1 MCDRDQR
8 TVGKQVAKGQFQCQA
23 LTHLRNHAHGQQRMT
38 AQLEETIMTP
48 YALDLQQLAPDQGQC
63 ALQIALRGL
72 IFAGRQRGA
81 IGYRQG
87 TAVDLAVGRQ
97 RPAFQAYQ
105 CAGHHITRQTGQQR
119 GTQLLHGAGSSACAF
134 SEVTHQ
140 PRLPRFVLASKHQ
153 CFLDTRQLAELVFDL
168 TQLDTHPANFHLIV
182 VTTQVFQ
189 RAIGIPARQIAGAV
203 HARLWLPGERVMHK
217 AFCSQLRL
225 IQVTAGH
232 TVATDIQLTRHP
244 ERNQL
249 LALIK
254 QINRR
259 VGDRLADIQAAVG

>member
-1 MCDRDQR
+1 M
-8 TVGKQVAKGQFQCQA
+8 
-23 LTHLRNHAHGQQRMT
+23 
-38 AQLEETIMTP
+38 
-48 YALDLQQLAPDQGQC
+48 
-63 ALQIALRGL
+63 RGL
-72 IFAGRQRGA
+72 VFAGRQRGA

-87 TAVDLAVGRQ
+87 TAVDLAIGRQ
-97 RPAFQAYQ
+97 RPAVQANQ

-119 GTQLLHGAGSSACAF
+119 GTQLLHGAGGSAGTLREIA
-134 SEVTHQ
+134 HQ
-140 PRLPRFVLASKHQ
+140 PWLPRFVFARQDQ
-153 CFLDTRQLAELVFDL
+153 CFLDTRQLAELVFYL
-168 TQLDTHPANFHLIV
+168 TQLDAHPANFHLIV

-189 RAIGIPARQIAGAV
+189 GAIGIPARQIAGAV

-217 AFCSQLRL
+217 AFGSQVRL

-244 ERNQL
+244 ERDQL

-259 VGDRLADIQAAVG
+259 VGDRLADIQTAIG